1 MRGGRL
7 DSFLSKTKK
16 NERNKT
22 LVQYIFFAV
31 FHDEPLMCNFLCT
44 PLSLNSTLAFMTKHT
59 ILCVD
64 DEIDNVDA
72 LERLFRKKYTVLKA
86 TSGQEALSVLDQNPG
101 PIALII
107 TDQRMPEMTGVEFL
121 EKTLLS
127 HPETVRILLTGY
139 TDLDSVITAVNKGQI
154 FRYLT
159 KPWDPVDL
167 GNTVDHAIDRFVLG
181 QELKKKNEDLAAA
194 LEDLKSLDV
203 AKSNFMILIN
213 HELKTPLTS
222 ILSFSSLLAESSL
235 TDEDKLMVNRIN
247 RSAERLKNLV
257 DDVLLI
263 VRAET
268 NQLKIDIQ
276 STSFTQFDDVL
287 SKELQDLIQKKQQKI
302 VSKLE
307 PLHVMADVRLV
318 KQVVMRLIHNAAKF
332 GEDGSEIHIDT
343 MKNGNNLRFLVHNN
357 GPQLPASVLDKIA
370 KPFYI
375 DEDVMH
381 HSTGMGLGLTI
392 CQSILKAHQSQ
403 LQFKNTPKGVMVY
416 FELPLG

>member
-1 MRGGRL
+1 M
-7 DSFLSKTKK
+7 
-16 NERNKT
+16 
-22 LVQYIFFAV
+22 A
-31 FHDEPLMCNFLCT
+31 
-44 PLSLNSTLAFMTKHT
+44 KHT

-72 LERLFRKKYTVLKA
+72 LERLFRKKYSVLKA
-86 TSGQEALSVLDQNPG
+86 TSGKEALQVLDQNPG

-121 EKTLLS
+121 EKTLSS

-139 TDLDSVITAVNKGQI
+139 TDLESVIMAVNKGQI

-167 GNTVDHAIDRFVLG
+167 SNTVEHAIERFALG
-181 QELKKKNEDLAAA
+181 QELKQKNAELAKA
-194 LEDLKSLDV
+194 LEELKSLDV

-222 ILSFSSLLAESSL
+222 ILSFSSLLAESNL
-235 TDEDKLMVNRIN
+235 NEEDKLMVNRITK
-247 RSAERLKNLV
+247 SAERLKSLV
-257 DDVLLI
+257 EDVLLI

-268 NQLKIDIQ
+268 NQLKIDMQ
-276 STSFTQFDDVL
+276 STAFERFDEGL
-287 SKELQDLIQKKQQKI
+287 SKELLDLLSKKHQKI

-307 PLHVMADVRLV
+307 PIHVKADVRLI

-332 GEDGSEIHIDT
+332 GDDGSDIHVESLR
-343 MKNGNNLRFLVHNN
+343 NGSQLRFVVHNK
-357 GPQLPASVLDKIA
+357 GPHLPSSVVDKIT

-392 CQSILKAHQSQ
+392 CQSILKSHHST
-403 LQFKNTPKGVMVY
+403 LQFKNTDQGVMVF
-416 FELPLG
+416 FELPVG

>member
-1 MRGGRL
+1 
-7 DSFLSKTKK
+7 
-16 NERNKT
+16 
-22 LVQYIFFAV
+22 
-31 FHDEPLMCNFLCT
+31 
-44 PLSLNSTLAFMTKHT
+44 MTKHT

-72 LERLFRKKYTVLKA
+72 LERLFRKKFTVLKA
-86 TSGQEALSVLDQNPG
+86 TSGKEALEVLDKNPG
-101 PIALII
+101 PVSLII

-121 EKTLLS
+121 EKTLNS

-139 TDLDSVITAVNKGQI
+139 TDLESVIMAVNKGQI

-167 GNTVDHAIDRFVLG
+167 SNTVEHAVERFALG
-181 QELKKKNEDLAAA
+181 QELKQKNAELAKA

-222 ILSFSSLLAESSL
+222 ILSFSSLLSESNL
-235 TDEDKLMVNRIN
+235 GDEDKLMVNRITK
-247 RSAERLKNLV
+247 SAERLKNLV
-257 DDVLLI
+257 EDVLLV

-268 NQLKIDIQ
+268 NQLKIDMQ
-276 STSFTQFDDVL
+276 SIAFSQFDEGL
-287 SKELQDLIQKKQQKI
+287 SKEVVDLMTKKQQKL

-307 PLHVMADVRLV
+307 PVNVKADVRLI
-318 KQVVMRLIHNAAKF
+318 KQVVQRLIHNAAKF
-332 GEDGSEIHIDT
+332 GVESSEIHLESIR
-343 MKNGNNLRFLVHNN
+343 NGNLLRFLVSNK
-357 GPQLPASVLDKIA
+357 GPHLPASVIDKIT

-381 HSTGMGLGLTI
+381 HSTGTGLGLTI
-392 CQSILKAHQSQ
+392 CQSILKSHNSQ
-403 LQFKNTPKGVMVY
+403 LQFKNTDQGVMVF
-416 FELPLG
+416 FELTVG